1 MARDRRDIAEE
12 ERAADAAVPSAS
24 LGPAVSA
31 PVVRPVNKPLA
42 GNQEAP
48 HPDLIRFVRLLA
60 RQSAL
65 ADIAA
70 QRATH
75 RTEE

>member
-1 MARDRRDIAEE
+1 MARDRRDIAKKDG
-12 ERAADAAVPSAS
+12 AAQTAAVPVAS
-24 LGPAVSA
+24 PAD
-31 PVVRPVNKPLA
+31 KTLA